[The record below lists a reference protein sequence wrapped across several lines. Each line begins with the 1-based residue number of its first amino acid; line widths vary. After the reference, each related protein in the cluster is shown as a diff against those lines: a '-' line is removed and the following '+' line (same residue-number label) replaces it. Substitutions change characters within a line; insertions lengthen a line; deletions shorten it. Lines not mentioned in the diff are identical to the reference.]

1 MDFKCVVFGLKG
13 EKRNSNERV
22 ITLYYKL
29 TTLLQIS
36 HFWREVK
43 IYLGRIFFFFPTPF
57 SSPPF
62 KTLNGLY
69 WIEIL

>member
-1 MDFKCVVFGLKG
+1 MMDFKCVVFGLKV

-29 TTLLQIS
+29 TIVLQIS
-36 HFWREVK
+36 HFWWD
-43 IYLGRIFFFFPTPF
+43 LGGIFFFFFPTPF